1 MSSAVGPAGTLDPRS
16 RAGGAP
22 GAPSAGGGRVGG
34 PRAALYRYGVGA
46 LAIVVSIVVFIVP
59 FAFILLTAFMDAQ
72 QASEFRFALPRS
84 FQGWQNLLDVVRTR
98 DYLLIIA
105 FINSIVLTV
114 ASVTAMVV
122 LGAMVAFVLQRQKT
136 RWTGF
141 ISFLVLAG
149 LIMPPAVVPTIWVL
163 QRLGMFGTMPGLI
176 LVEVAFGL
184 SFAVLLFRAF
194 ISTIPR
200 ELDEAAVLDGAGP
213 LRLFFRV
220 VLPLLRPVVVT
231 VVLVQSVTVFNDF
244 QTPLYFLPGDA
255 GATVQLTLFNFQS
268 QSLSS
273 YNLLFMDVLL
283 ITIPPLVLY
292 LFFNRQIVAGMTAGA
307 VKG

>member
-1 MSSAVGPAGTLDPRS
+1 M
-16 RAGGAP
+16 
-22 GAPSAGGGRVGG
+22 GG
-34 PRAALYRYGVGA
+34 PRAALYRYGVGG
-46 LAIVVSIVVFIVP
+46 LAIALSVVVFLVP
-59 FAFILLTAFMDAQ
+59 FAFIVLVAAMDAQ
-72 QASEFRFALPRS
+72 QAGEFRFAWPRDV
-84 FQGWQNLLDVVRTR
+84 QLWDNLVEVVRTR

-105 FINSIVLTV
+105 FINSLVLTV
-114 ASVTAMVV
+114 ASVALTVV
-122 LGAMVAFVLQRQKT
+122 LGAMVAFVLQRRRT
-136 RWTGF
+136 RFTGF
-141 ISFLVLAG
+141 VNFLVLAG
-149 LIMPPAVVPTIWVL
+149 LIMPPAIVPTIWVL
-163 QRLGMFGTMPGLI
+163 QRVGLFATMPGLI

-184 SFAVLLFRAF
+184 SFTILLFRAF

-220 VLPLLRPVVVT
+220 VLPLLRPVLVT
-231 VVLVQSVTVFNDF
+231 VVLVQSVNVFNDF

-268 QSLSS
+268 QNLSS

>member
-1 MSSAVGPAGTLDPRS
+1 MSTLTPSGTRRGSSTPAK
-16 RAGGAP
+16 A
-22 GAPSAGGGRVGG
+22 AGGGRVGG
-34 PRAALYRYGVGA
+34 PRASMYRYGVGA
-46 LAIVVSIVVFIVP
+46 LAILVSIVVFIVP
-59 FAFILLTAFMDAQ
+59 FAFIGLVAVMDVQ
-72 QASEFRFALPRS
+72 QASEFRFALPRN
-84 FQGWQNLLDVVRTR
+84 FQLWQNLVEVVQAR
-98 DYLLIIA
+98 DYILIIA

-122 LGAMVAFVLQRQKT
+122 LGSMVAFVLQRRT
-136 RWTGF
+136 SRWTSV
-141 ISFLVLAG
+141 INFLVLAG

-163 QRLGMFGTMPGLI
+163 QRFGLFATMPGLI

-184 SFAVLLFRAF
+184 SFAILLFRAF

-220 VLPLLRPVVVT
+220 ILPLLRPVLIT

-244 QTPLYFLPGDA
+244 QIPLYFLPGDA

-268 QSLSS
+268 QGQTS

>member
-1 MSSAVGPAGTLDPRS
+1 MSTTANTALESPANPTADRTG
-16 RAGGAP
+16 RAG
-22 GAPSAGGGRVGG
+22 GGGRVGG
-34 PRAALYRYGVGA
+34 PRAALYRYGVGG
-46 LAIVVSIVVFIVP
+46 LAIVVTFVVFIVP
-59 FAFILLTAFMDAQ
+59 FAFIALVAAMDAR
-72 QASEFRFALPRS
+72 QAGEFRFALPREP
-84 FQGWQNLLDVVRTR
+84 QVWQNLTEVVAAR

-114 ASVTAMVV
+114 ASVTVMVV
-122 LGAMVAFVLQRQKT
+122 LGSMVAFVLQRRLT

-141 ISFLVLAG
+141 INFLVLAG
-149 LIMPPAVVPTIWVL
+149 LIMPPAIVPTIWVL
-163 QRLGMFGTMPGLI
+163 QRVGLFATMPGLI

-184 SFAVLLFRAF
+184 SFTILLFRAF

-200 ELDEAAVLDGAGP
+200 ELDEAAILDGAGP

-220 VLPLLRPVVVT
+220 ILPLLRPVLVT
-231 VVLVQSVTVFNDF
+231 VVLVQSVNVFNDF

-255 GATVQLTLFNFQS
+255 GATVQLTLFNYQS
-268 QSLSS
+268 QTTSS
-273 YNLLFMDVLL
+273 YNLLFMDILL